1 MTGSG
6 TTAAA
11 VVGIGHTRY
20 SRDSRTTEWELAIEA
35 ISAALQDAGIEPRD
49 VDGLVRFTYDS
60 VDEAAITRSYGM
72 TLRWYSQTAYGGLGA
87 PAVVGQ
93 AAAAVASG
101 QARIVV
107 GWRSLNG
114 YSGTRYGRA
123 ERTLAPRPGPLVAQG
138 DRAPSG
144 AFVAP
149 YGLLAPT
156 QVMAMWAT
164 RYQYLYGLSDEDL
177 TRSLGR
183 VAVDQRAYAVNNPDA
198 VMGAKPLTYEDYLEG
213 RMIAD
218 PLRLFDFAL
227 ETDGAVAI
235 VVASPDVALTHD
247 RTPVWIRGAIHG
259 LPPFAE
265 TVNLYGD
272 LRNSPAYQALAD
284 ELYSRAGC
292 SPADISMAML
302 YDATTISVLLAY
314 EAYGFAPEG
323 ESWKVIGDAGIGL
336 DSPLPVN
343 TMGGHLSEAYVHGM
357 NHVIEAVRQCRGTAI
372 NQVRDVEA
380 VLCASGPTAVILSP

>member
-1 MTGSG
+1 M
-6 TTAAA
+6 
-11 VVGIGHTRY
+11 
-20 SRDSRTTEWELAIEA
+20 DA
-35 ISAALQDAGIEPRD
+35 ISAALADAGLEPRE

-60 VDEAAITRSYGM
+60 VDEATVTRSYGL
-72 TLRWYSQTAYGGLGA
+72 TPRWYSQTAYGGLGA

-93 AAAAVASG
+93 AAAAVESR
-101 QARIVV
+101 QARVVV
-107 GWRSLNG
+107 GWRALNG
-114 YSGTRYGRA
+114 RSGTRYGRA
-123 ERTLAPRPGPLVAQG
+123 ERTLSAPSGPMVARG

-164 RYQYLYGLSDEDL
+164 RYQHLYHLSDEDL
-177 TRSLGR
+177 SRSLGR
-183 VAVDQRAYAVNNPDA
+183 VAVDQRTYASTNPDA
-198 VMGAKPLTYEDYLEG
+198 IMGPKPLTYEDYLRG
-213 RMIAD
+213 RMISD
-218 PLRLFDFAL
+218 PLRLYDFAL
-227 ETDGAVAI
+227 ETDGAVAV
-235 VVASPDVALTHD
+235 VVARSDVAAAGVG
-247 RTPVWIRGAIHG
+247 TPVWIRGAMHG

-272 LRNSPAYQALAD
+272 LRNSAAYRELAE

-292 SPADISMAML
+292 RPGDISIAML

-323 ESWKVIGDAGIGL
+323 ESWRTISEAGIGL

-357 NHVIEAVRQCRGTAI
+357 NHVVEAVRQCRGTSV
-372 NQVRDVEA
+372 NQVSDVRA
-380 VLCASGPTAVILSP
+380 ALCASGPTAVVLSP